1 MLHWNR
7 RVIGREAAAAAC
19 RMPLETLDV
28 WLHRYKAPS
37 AKLSGQRL
45 FSLQDLTILQ
55 VARRLLSPGILAAT
69 AIEIATPLL
78 DDPPGYD
85 ATLFATDDG
94 AFIGGPDD
102 FPENN
107 FAAIRVGWIAH
118 DLSKKLEA
126 ADVAV

>member
-1 MLHWNR
+1 MLQWNR

-55 VARRLLSPGILAAT
+55 TARRLLSPGILART
-69 AIEIATPLL
+69 ALEIAAPLL
-78 DDPPGYD
+78 DDPPVYE
-85 ATLFATDDG
+85 AVLFVTDDN
-94 AFIGGPDD
+94 AFIGDKDD
-102 FPENN
+102 WPECN
-107 FAAIRVGWIAH
+107 FTSVNVGWVAH

-126 ADVAV
+126 NNVAV

>member
-1 MLHWNR
+1 MLQWNR

-55 VARRLLSPGILAAT
+55 TARRILSPGILART
-69 AIEIATPLL
+69 ALDIAAPLL
-78 DDPPGYD
+78 DDPPDYD
-85 ATLFATDDG
+85 ATLFVTDDT
-94 AFIGGPDD
+94 AFISSRDD
-102 FPENN
+102 FPECN
-107 FAAIRVGWIAH
+107 FTAIKVGWVAH

-126 ADVAV
+126 DLVAV